1 MGQILLILLDSDAS
15 NFSTDL
21 KFGLIL
27 DPVVQVRWDF
37 DSCGI
42 QGMYGP
48 TQEQCDEH
56 YFETNLHNNVR
67 VNFGVQSWVVPAD
80 GLYLVTA
87 AGPAGSSVGAG
98 GRGKGA
104 VLEANF
110 HLMQGEIIDI
120 IVGQRSDYNLEQD

>member
-1 MGQILLILLDSDAS
+1 M
-15 NFSTDL
+15 
-21 KFGLIL
+21 
-27 DPVVQVRWDF
+27 VQVRWDF

-56 YFETNLHNNVR
+56 YLETNLHNNVR
-67 VNFGVQSWVVPAD
+67 VNFGVQSCIVPAD

-87 AGPAGSSVGAG
+87 
-98 GRGKGA
+98 
-104 VLEANF
+104 VLKANF

-120 IVGQRSDYNLEQD
+120 IVGQRSDYKLWSITCNGAKVRGDHRYRIATWSKSMKI